1 MPKLAILCSG
11 SGAMPKIRQGA
22 NKDLRLADI
31 MVSGGP
37 LNSRAALDGLSG
49 RSCGDTYE
57 YLTTVSPKRCYEASP
72 R

>member
-22 NKDLRLADI
+22 DKDLRLADI

-37 LNSRAALDGLSG
+37 LNSRAALDGQADAHVEILMSI
-49 RSCGDTYE
+49 
-57 YLTTVSPKRCYEASP
+57 
-72 R
+72 